1 MTDWPLIVLL
11 AVLACAAIYALYG
24 WRTAAAAKAD
34 GDAAV
39 AAAKVKLEQVD
50 ALKAELERERAEKT
64 QALSDLARE
73 RATAEERARAM
84 AEKEAALIALK
95 SEVEKSFESL
105 ASRALGQSEQRFL
118 TLANETFEKHR
129 TAAAGNVKEVVAP
142 VQEQFAK
149 LSETIAALD
158 KARTEDKS
166 ALTEQMR
173 AIGETLQQ
181 TQSMTGKLANA
192 LRAAPKARGRWGEE
206 TLKNVLELS
215 GLTSR
220 IDFFAEETHAGEEK
234 KLRPDVLIRL
244 PGGRCIVIDSK
255 VALSGY
261 LDAMEAT
268 DDAAREAH
276 LRKHAGELRQHAS
289 QLGQKEYWRHV
300 PDTADFVV
308 MFVPGENFI
317 AAAFERDPE
326 LYERSLRDRVII
338 VGPSSLLALARSIA
352 YGWRQEEVAKNA
364 EIIAGLGRELYARL
378 AKLSALV
385 GDVGGALDKSVKKYN
400 ELVAS
405 FDARVMVTARKF
417 KDLGADEGG
426 GDIPEIAAVDAAPR
440 LPAPQAELDLA
451 PPPPKKRGAG

>member
-1 MTDWPLIVLL
+1 MTDWPLLVLL
-11 AVLACAAIYALYG
+11 ALLACVAVYALYG
-24 WRTAAAAKAD
+24 WRQTAAAKAA
-34 GDAAV
+34 GDE
-39 AAAKVKLEQVD
+39 AAAAARAKLEQID
-50 ALKAELERERAEKT
+50 SLKSELERERADKQT
-64 QALSDLARE
+64 ALADLARE

-84 AEKEAALIALK
+84 TEKEAALIAMK
-95 SEVEKSFESL
+95 QEVEKSFESL
-105 ASRALGQSEQRFL
+105 ANRALSQNEQRFL

-129 TAAAGNVKEVVAP
+129 TVAAGNVKEVVSP

-149 LSETIAALD
+149 LSETIAKLD
-158 KARTEDKS
+158 KERTEDKS

-173 AIGETLQQ
+173 AIGATLQQ
-181 TQSMTGKLANA
+181 TQAMTGKLANA
-192 LRAAPKARGRWGEE
+192 LRAAPKVRGRWGEE

-215 GLTSR
+215 GLSQR
-220 IDFFAEETHAGEEK
+220 IDFFPEETHEGDEQ

-244 PGGRCIVIDSK
+244 PGGRCIVVDSK

-261 LDAMEAT
+261 MDAMEAT
-268 DDAAREAH
+268 EDHAREDH
-276 LRKHAGELRQHAS
+276 LVKHAHELGQHARN
-289 QLGQKEYWRHV
+289 LGRKEYWRHV

-317 AAAFERDPE
+317 AAAFERDPD

-364 EIIAGLGRELYARL
+364 EQIASLGRELYARL

-400 ELVAS
+400 EMVAS
-405 FDARVMVTARKF
+405 LDTRVMVTARKF
-417 KDLGADEGG
+417 RELGADEAG
-426 GDIPEIAAVDAAPR
+426 AALTEPGPIEAAPR
-440 LPAPQAELDLA
+440 LPAPQGELEL

>member
-1 MTDWPLIVLL
+1 MADWPLIVLL
-11 AVLACAAIYALYG
+11 AVLAAAAIYALYG
-24 WRTAAAAKAD
+24 WRAAAAAKAD

-39 AAAKVKLEQVD
+39 AAAKVKLEQVE
-50 ALKAELERERAEKT
+50 ALKAELDRERAEKT

-95 SEVEKSFESL
+95 NEVEKSFESL

-220 IDFFAEETHAGEEK
+220 IDYFAEETHAGEEK

>member
-11 AVLACAAIYALYG
+11 AVLAAAAIYALYG
-24 WRTAAAAKAD
+24 WRAAAAAKAD

-50 ALKAELERERAEKT
+50 ALKAELDRERAEKT

-84 AEKEAALIALK
+84 AEKEAALIALQ

-215 GLTSR
+215 GLTAR
-220 IDFFAEETHAGEEK
+220 IDFFPEETHSGEEK
-234 KLRPDVLIRL
+234 KLRPDVLVRL

-268 DDAAREAH
+268 DDAARETH

-364 EIIAGLGRELYARL
+364 ETIAALGRELYARL

-405 FDARVMVTARKF
+405 FDTRVMVTARKF

-426 GDIPEIAAVDAAPR
+426 ADIPEIAAVESAPR
-440 LPAPQAELDLA
+440 LPAPQGELELA
-451 PPPPKKRGAG
+451 PPTPKKRGAG